1 MQRYWEYNYCC
12 SYCLM
17 LSNDPF
23 QKLVISSGTLR
34 CWNNQ
39 QTCFCSTK
47 TYHRN
52 PGGPTC
58 VPFCVKIMQKID
70 LIVIFFIVHRST
82 LKGDFCV
89 LRTKRL
95 DGIWEHLLIHDK
107 PADVYSFVCN
117 AMMNVCNCHNSERW
131 QKEVCNVILVA

>member
-1 MQRYWEYNYCC
+1 MIPSKNWWFLAVPSDVGTINKPV
-12 SYCLM
+12 SAA
-17 LSNDPF
+17 P
-23 QKLVISSGTLR
+23 KLTRETQEAQHVFL
-34 CWNNQ
+34 
-39 QTCFCSTK
+39 
-47 TYHRN
+47 
-52 PGGPTC
+52 
-58 VPFCVKIMQKID
+58 FCVKIMQKID

-107 PADVYSFVCN
+107 PADLYSFVCN

-131 QKEVCNVILVA
+131 RKEVCNVILVAQFNHLAAVT